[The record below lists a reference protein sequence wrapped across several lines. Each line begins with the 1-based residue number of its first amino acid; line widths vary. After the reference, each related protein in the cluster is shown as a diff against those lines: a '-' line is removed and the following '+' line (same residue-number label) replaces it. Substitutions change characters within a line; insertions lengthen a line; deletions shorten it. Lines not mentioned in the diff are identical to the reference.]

1 MKRTIFLL
9 GVGLLVVT
17 LSASIIFYRTQIVS
31 FYKTYLS
38 VHSIMS
44 DIRTN
49 HTGTSMSFEMATT
62 TAAQERGLSGRS
74 VIPNNYAMVFVF
86 PRDDRYGFWMK
97 DMLVLIDI
105 IWLSDN
111 GTIINIENSVQPD
124 TYPHVFYPP
133 KPARYVLETRAG
145 FALARGWHIGSI
157 VKLPR

>member
-1 MKRTIFLL
+1 
-9 GVGLLVVT
+9 
-17 LSASIIFYRTQIVS
+17 
-31 FYKTYLS
+31 
-38 VHSIMS
+38 MS

-62 TAAQERGLSGRS
+62 TAIQELGLSGRS

-97 DMLVLIDI
+97 DMLVPIDI

-145 FALARGWHIGSI
+145 FALARGWHIGLI
-157 VKLPR
+157 VKFPR